1 MATLAAKFSGKRIA
15 MSAISIERAA
25 RLLSDLVAVRTVN
38 PMGRPY
44 ASAEPV
50 ERQAV
55 EYIADLFRP
64 YQVEIERLDPS
75 PIHQSLLI
83 TVGGRRSGPYTLLE
97 SHMDTVPADD
107 WPDSAFLPR
116 LRDGQLFGRGACDA
130 KGSLAAMILAVQ
142 EMLEASSRPPLP
154 VALLAAGDE
163 EHAQTGIRQFAAL
176 DWPLARAVI
185 GEPTRLQPILQ
196 HKGVIRWDITVHGRS
211 AHSSQPELGR
221 DAIAG
226 AMRVAARLEEYQ
238 RRLRE
243 TFVSRLMTGPTI
255 TVTMIHG
262 GRTRNAVAD
271 ECTLSVDFR
280 VLPGMPL
287 AQSREELISSLTA
300 LGLELSHSDVQVMT
314 PPLATA
320 EEDPF
325 ALAALEICRRVTG
338 RSDLQFA
345 GAPYGTDAAW
355 VADRAS
361 TIVLGPGG
369 IESAHAVDEHI
380 ELEDVV
386 CAARIYHE
394 LLMSGS

>member
-1 MATLAAKFSGKRIA
+1 
-15 MSAISIERAA
+15 MSAISVERAG
-25 RLLSDLVAVRTVN
+25 RLLSDLVAMRTVN

-55 EYIADLFRP
+55 DYIAGLFRP
-64 YQVEIERLDPS
+64 YPVEIERLDPS
-75 PIHQSLLI
+75 PLHQSLLI
-83 TVGGRRSGPYTLLE
+83 TVEGRHSRPYTLLE

-107 WPDSAFLPR
+107 WPEVAFLPR
-116 LRDGQLFGRGACDA
+116 LCDGQLFGRGACDA

-142 EMLEASSRPPLP
+142 EMLEAGSRPPRP

-176 DWPLARAVI
+176 DYPLARAVI

-196 HKGVIRWDITVHGRS
+196 HKGVVRWDITVHGRS
-211 AHSSQPELGR
+211 AHSSQPELGH

-226 AMRVAARLEEYQ
+226 AMRVIRRLEEHQ
-238 RRLRE
+238 RALRE
-243 TFVSRLMTGPTI
+243 RFVSRLMTGPTI
-255 TVTMIHG
+255 TVTIIHG

-280 VLPGMPL
+280 VLPGMSP
-287 AQSREELISSLTA
+287 AESRDELISSLAA

-320 EEDPF
+320 PEDPF
-325 ALAALEICRRVTG
+325 ALAALDICRRVTG
-338 RSDLQFA
+338 RSDLEFA
-345 GAPYGTDAAW
+345 GAPYATDAAW
-355 VADRAS
+355 VADRAP

-380 ELEDVV
+380 ELEEVV

>member
-1 MATLAAKFSGKRIA
+1 VSHIRL
-15 MSAISIERAA
+15 ERAE
-25 RLLSDLVAVRTVN
+25 RLLSDLVAIRTVN
-38 PMGRPY
+38 PMGRPF
-44 ASAEPV
+44 ASSEPV

-64 YQVEIERLDPS
+64 YEVQVERLNPN

-83 TVGGRRSGPYTLLE
+83 TVQGHQSGPYTLLE
-97 SHMDTVPADD
+97 SHLDTVPADD
-107 WPDSAFLPR
+107 WPDTAFLPR
-116 LRDGQLFGRGACDA
+116 VSDGRLFGRGSCDD
-130 KGSLAAMILAVQ
+130 KGSLVAMILAVQ
-142 EMLEASSRPPLP
+142 ELLEAGHRPPLP

-163 EHAQTGIRQFAAL
+163 EYAQTGIRQFAAL
-176 DWPLARAVI
+176 DYPLARAVI

-226 AMRVAARLEEYQ
+226 AMRVLQRLEEHQ
-238 RRLRE
+238 RQLGER
-243 TFVSRLMTGPTI
+243 FVSRLMTGPTI

-280 VLPGMPL
+280 VVPGMSP
-287 AQSREELISSLTA
+287 AESREELIASLAA
-300 LGLELSHSDVQVMT
+300 LGLEVSHSDVQVIT

-320 EEDPF
+320 PEDPF
-325 ALAALEICRRVTG
+325 ALSALEICRRVTG
-338 RSDLQFA
+338 RGDLGFG

-361 TIVLGPGG
+361 AIVLGPGG

-380 ELEDVV
+380 ELAEVV
-386 CAARIYHE
+386 SAARIYYE
-394 LLMSGS
+394 ILMTGS

>member
-1 MATLAAKFSGKRIA
+1 MI
-15 MSAISIERAA
+15 AISLERATG
-25 RLLSDLVAVRTVN
+25 LLSDLVAIRTVN

-64 YQVEIERLDPS
+64 YRVEMRQLDPS

-83 TVGGRRSGPYTLLE
+83 TVEGRCKGPYTLLE
-97 SHMDTVPADD
+97 SHLDTVPADD
-107 WPDSAFLPR
+107 WPETAFLPR
-116 LRDGQLFGRGACDA
+116 LCDGQLFGRGACDD
-130 KGSLAAMILAVQ
+130 KGSLVAMILAVQ
-142 EMLEASSRPPLP
+142 EALESGSRPPLP

-163 EHAQTGIRQFAAL
+163 EHAQTGIKQFAAM

-196 HKGVIRWDITVHGRS
+196 HKGVVRWDVTVHGRS

-226 AMRVAARLEEYQ
+226 AMRVLERLAEHQ
-238 RRLRE
+238 RRLGER
-243 TFVSRLMTGPTI
+243 FVSRLMTGPTI

-271 ECTLSVDFR
+271 QCTLSVDFR
-280 VLPGMPL
+280 VLPGMSP
-287 AQSREELISSLTA
+287 AEARGELIASLA
-300 LGLELSHSDVQVMT
+300 DLGLELSHSDAQVMV

-320 EEDPF
+320 AEDPF
-325 ALAALEICRRVTG
+325 ARAALDICRRVTG
-338 RSDLQFA
+338 RSDLEFA

-369 IESAHAVDEHI
+369 IESAHAMDEHVD
-380 ELEDVV
+380 LEEVV
-386 CAARIYHE
+386 RAARIYYD
-394 LLMSGS
+394 LLMTET

>member
-1 MATLAAKFSGKRIA
+1 
-15 MSAISIERAA
+15 MSQICVERAA
-25 RLLSDLVAVRTVN
+25 RLLSDLVAIQTVN

-44 ASAEPV
+44 ASSEPV

-64 YQVEIERLDPS
+64 YDVGIERLS
-75 PIHQSLLI
+75 PNPMHESLLI
-83 TVGGRRSGPYTLLE
+83 TVDGRRGGPYTLLE
-97 SHMDTVPADD
+97 SHIDTVPADD
-107 WPDSAFLPR
+107 WPETAFSPR
-116 LRDGQLFGRGACDA
+116 LSGGRLFGRGSCDA
-130 KGSLAAMILAVQ
+130 KGCLAAMILAV
-142 EMLEASSRPPLP
+142 LELLDAGQRPPLP

-163 EHAQTGIRQFAAL
+163 EYAQTGIRHFAAL
-176 DWPLARAVI
+176 AYPLARAVI

-196 HKGVIRWDITVHGRS
+196 HKGVVRWDITVHGRS

-226 AMRVAARLEEYQ
+226 AVRVIHRLEEHQ
-238 RRLRE
+238 RQLRE
-243 TFVSRLMTGPTI
+243 RFVSRLVTGPTI

-280 VLPGMPL
+280 VVPGMSP
-287 AQSREELISSLTA
+287 AESREELISWLATP
-300 LGLELSHSDVQVMT
+300 GLEVSHSDVQVAT

-320 EEDPF
+320 PEDPF

-338 RSDLQFA
+338 RNDLEFG

-361 TIVLGPGG
+361 AIVLGPGG
-369 IESAHAVDEHI
+369 IEHAHAVDEHI
-380 ELEDVV
+380 ELAEVV
-386 CAARIYHE
+386 SAARIYRE
-394 LLMSGS
+394 ILMNGS